1 MNRPGPQN
9 MRGMPPAGFGGQQ
22 QSAQQPA
29 RTANNRLPNGKMAA
43 NNNSSAV
50 GGWSFGAG
58 VPMSGSVG
66 GAQNVARQM
75 GGSLSFAQSLS
86 GSQPTAPLDL
96 SDFPSLSSNSQHP
109 SASQPSMWSAGGA
122 RVMPG
127 AQRNQPTPISSQQ
140 GGFASQGTATPTGS
154 RTGNGNGLLNALNSN
169 SRPDPRSPDSGSVSD
184 NAISSDARSA
194 RANDEPRSKPPGFR
208 DEIRP
213 SHSSPQDSPADS
225 RHSLGAIGSAEPL
238 AVKEQDDAAFQAQTG
253 QDPLNGMTEIDKWGI
268 KGLRTL
274 MHNYPD
280 YSSLVTGM
288 DPQTF
293 GLDLATPAPISSQI
307 YSLWNDAPPRPP
319 IPDHRLPE
327 CYKVNNV
334 QPLQA
339 KISSFNEETLMWIFY
354 SCPGDMQQQQA
365 AQELNNRNW
374 RWHKKLKI
382 WLTKDDIMQPR
393 QLSGLHEE
401 GYYIIWNTK
410 DWRKERRTLVL
421 YYEDLETLNQGAA

>member
-9 MRGMPPAGFGGQQ
+9 MRGMPAGFGAPQQ
-22 QSAQQPA
+22 QPAQPPA
-29 RTANNRLPNGKMAA
+29 RTANSRLPNGKTANS
-43 NNNSSAV
+43 NNNAT

-58 VPMSGSVG
+58 GSMG
-66 GAQNVARQM
+66 GNAGGVQNVSRQM

-86 GSQPTAPLDL
+86 GSQPAAPLDL
-96 SDFPSLSSNSQHP
+96 SDFPSLSGNPQHS

-122 RVMPG
+122 RAMPG
-127 AQRNQPTPISSQQ
+127 VQRNQPTPISSQQ
-140 GGFASQGTATPTGS
+140 GGFPGQGTATPTGS
-154 RTGNGNGLLNALNSN
+154 RTGNGLLNALNSN
-169 SRPDPRSPDSGSVSD
+169 SRPDPRSPDSNSVTG
-184 NAISSDARSA
+184 NTRSSDTRSV
-194 RANDEPRSKPPGFR
+194 RTNDEPRSKPPGFR
-208 DEIRP
+208 DENLP

-225 RHSLGAIGSAEPL
+225 RHPLGVISSIDSL
-238 AVKEQDDAAFQAQTG
+238 AVKEQEDSGFQAQAG
-253 QDPLNGMTEIDKWGI
+253 QDPLSGMTEIDKWGI

-354 SCPGDMQQQQA
+354 SCPGDVQQQQA

-410 DWRKERRTLVL
+410 EWRKERRTLVL
-421 YYEDLETLNQGAA
+421 YYEDLETLSQSAV

>member
-9 MRGMPPAGFGGQQ
+9 MRGMPAGFGAQQQQAAQ
-22 QSAQQPA
+22 QSA
-29 RTANNRLPNGKMAA
+29 RTVNNRLPNGKMT
-43 NNNSSAV
+43 NNGSNNSA
-50 GGWSFGAG
+50 GGAG
-58 VPMSGSVG
+58 WAFGVGMPMG
-66 GAQNVARQM
+66 GNVTAAQNAARQL

-86 GSQPTAPLDL
+86 GSQPAAPLDL
-96 SDFPSLSSNSQHP
+96 SDFPSLSSNAQHP
-109 SASQPSMWSAGGA
+109 SASQPSMWSASGV
-122 RVMPG
+122 RNMP
-127 AQRNQPTPISSQQ
+127 AVQRNQPTPISSQQ
-140 GGFASQGTATPTGS
+140 GGFNNQGTATPTGS
-154 RTGNGNGLLNALNSN
+154 RTGNGLLNALNSN
-169 SRPDPRSPDSGSVSD
+169 NRPDPRSPDNNSTSD
-184 NAISSDARSA
+184 NSRPSDARSV

-208 DEIRP
+208 DENLP
-213 SHSSPQDSPADS
+213 SHSSPQDSPADN
-225 RHSLGAIGSAEPL
+225 RHPLGAIGSVDPL
-238 AVKEQDDAAFQAQTG
+238 AVKEQDDSSFPTQPG
-253 QDPLNGMTEIDKWGI
+253 PDPLSGMTEIDKWGI

-274 MHNYPD
+274 MHNFPD

-354 SCPGDMQQQQA
+354 SCPGDVSQQQA

-410 DWRKERRTLVL
+410 EWRKERRTLVL
-421 YYEDLETLNQGAA
+421 YYEDLETLSQNPV

>member
-1 MNRPGPQN
+1 
-9 MRGMPPAGFGGQQ
+9 MPTQ
-22 QSAQQPA
+22 
-29 RTANNRLPNGKMAA
+29 
-43 NNNSSAV
+43 
-50 GGWSFGAG
+50 
-58 VPMSGSVG
+58 
-66 GAQNVARQM
+66 
-75 GGSLSFAQSLS
+75 
-86 GSQPTAPLDL
+86 
-96 SDFPSLSSNSQHP
+96 
-109 SASQPSMWSAGGA
+109 
-122 RVMPG
+122 
-127 AQRNQPTPISSQQ
+127 
-140 GGFASQGTATPTGS
+140 
-154 RTGNGNGLLNALNSN
+154 
-169 SRPDPRSPDSGSVSD
+169 
-184 NAISSDARSA
+184 
-194 RANDEPRSKPPGFR
+194 
-208 DEIRP
+208 
-213 SHSSPQDSPADS
+213 SSPQESPADN
-225 RHSLGAIGSAEPL
+225 RHSLGVIGSSDPL
-238 AVKEQDDAAFQAQTG
+238 AVKDQDGSSFQAQPG
-253 QDPLNGMTEIDKWGI
+253 RDPLSGMSDIDKWGI

-274 MHNYPD
+274 MHNFPD

-354 SCPGDMQQQQA
+354 SCPGDISQQQA

-410 DWRKERRTLVL
+410 EWRKERRTLVL
-421 YYEDLETLNQGAA
+421 YYEDLETLSQNPI